1 MIGVDNDQN
10 ILDLERDLAIFE
22 NKVDDLLK
30 NFEEQF
36 KSKIREQIYSVINSK
51 MINVKDE
58 KVLLVNY
65 KISKSKSIINYKD
78 FLLEQ
83 IQQKINK
90 K

>member
-1 MIGVDNDQN
+1 MIGVDHDHN
-10 ILDLERDLAIFE
+10 ILDLERDLAIFD
-22 NKVDDLLK
+22 NKVDDFLK

-36 KSKIREQIYSVINSK
+36 KSKIREQIYSFINSK

-83 IQQKINK
+83 IQQKIN
-90 K
+90 

>member
-1 MIGVDNDQN
+1 MIGVDHDHN
-10 ILDLERDLAIFE
+10 ILDLERDLAIFD
-22 NKVDDLLK
+22 NKVDDFLK
-30 NFEEQF
+30 NFEQQF

-83 IQQKINK
+83 IQQKIN
-90 K
+90 